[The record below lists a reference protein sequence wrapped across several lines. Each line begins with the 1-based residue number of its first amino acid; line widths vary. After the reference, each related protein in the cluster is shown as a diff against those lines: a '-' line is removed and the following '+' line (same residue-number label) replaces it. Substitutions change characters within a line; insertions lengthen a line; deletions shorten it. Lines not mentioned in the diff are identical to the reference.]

1 MENSFLR
8 IFYGESIQLEIKD
21 NDFNEFLI
29 YEIVAN
35 NGRLICSHC
44 GNRVEL
50 NDLFDEKIVAEVDN
64 GYIGHINCL
73 LQYIMKA
80 EPIISS
86 GLASGLF
93 SESQVR
99 QELLSR
105 PFESVILDISRA
117 CSYRN
122 LTTSSQAGECTR
134 FIAAETNLIEMRN
147 NNNLSVLLD
156 YIDISLPD
164 LSDSD
169 IN

>member
-8 IFYGESIQLEIKD
+8 KFSGESTWLEVKD
-21 NDFNEFLI
+21 NDYNEFLI
-29 YEIVAN
+29 YEIIAN

-44 GNRVEL
+44 GNRVVL
-50 NDLFDEKIVAEVDN
+50 NDLFDEKIVAEFEN
-64 GYIGHINCL
+64 GYVGHINCL

-86 GLASGLF
+86 GLANGLF

-99 QELLSR
+99 
-105 PFESVILDISRA
+105 RA
-117 CSYRN
+117 CSYKN
-122 LTTSSQAGECTR
+122 LVISSQAGKCTK
-134 FIAAETNLIEMRN
+134 FIATETNLIEMRN
-147 NNNLSVLLD
+147 SNNLSVLLD